1 MSFAPYF
8 NLISEVLPVQRRDFT
23 LAVPALL
30 NPVNANPLVD
40 GEWLGLNSSYQLARG
55 VTDPEPKPTWPVFAE
70 RGRYDTQA
78 IEKTVVLFG
87 GFYEA
92 ETKIY
97 DATGI
102 TVGDWL
108 EVTEVTIDS
117 LAKRGLKEA
126 AGAGVH
132 WIVGVVTRVLSDRV
146 RFWHNGGFQI
156 TLP

>member
-30 NPVNANPLVD
+30 NPNNANPLVD

-55 VTDPEPKPTWPVFAE
+55 SGAQVKPTWPVFAE

-87 GFYEA
+87 GFFEA

-97 DATGI
+97 DATGLA
-102 TVGDWL
+102 VGDFL
-108 EVTEVTIDS
+108 EVTDVTIS
-117 LAKRGLKEA
+117 ALTKQGLKEA
-126 AGAGVH
+126 AGAGQH
-132 WIVGVVTRVLSDRV
+132 WIVGVVTRILSDRV

-156 TLP
+156 TI